1 MGLGGF
7 FKGIGKG
14 AVKVGKYAAPI
25 ALAATG
31 AGIPAAIGAYKGLN
45 ALDQKINQPKQPE
58 MGRGM
63 GMSQGG
69 FQQRFPQMMGNA
81 SGMGGGRAAS
91 PQMNMDDYISAGRN
105 TVNPNWMLPAF
116 NPNQPHPMSRM
127 PPYGNAPMRP
137 PDMSGNTGFTGGGGM
152 QMGGGNPLMNFM
164 RMRQGMQQGGLRPQ
178 VQPIR
183 QPPEQPQQFIR

>member
-7 FKGIGKG
+7 FKSIGKG
-14 AVKVGKYAAPI
+14 ALKVGKYAAPV

-45 ALDQKINQPKQPE
+45 SLDQRMSQPKQPQG
-58 MGRGM
+58 GRGM
-63 GMSQGG
+63 GMSDGG

-81 SGMGGGRAAS
+81 SGYNAGGRAAS
-91 PQMNMDDYISAGRN
+91 PAMNMDDYISAGRN
-105 TVNPNWMLPAF
+105 TVNPNWMMPAF

-137 PDMSGNTGFTGGGGM
+137 QGMPQGGGM
-152 QMGGGNPLMNFM
+152 SMGGGNPLMNFM
-164 RMRQGMQQGGLRPQ
+164 RMRNQ
-178 VQPIR
+178 VQPTR
-183 QPPEQPQQFIR
+183 MPPQ

>member
-14 AVKVGKYAAPI
+14 AVKVGKFAAPI

-31 AGIPAAIGAYKGLN
+31 AGIPAAIGAYKGMD
-45 ALDQKINQPKQPE
+45 ALDKRMSGPKQQQPQGTA
-58 MGRGM
+58 GRGM

-69 FQQRFPQMMGNA
+69 FQQRFPQMMG
-81 SGMGGGRAAS
+81 RAAS
-91 PQMNMDDYISAGRN
+91 PQMGMDDYISAGRN
-105 TVNPNWMLPAF
+105 TVNPNWMMPAF

-137 PDMSGNTGFTGGGGM
+137 PQMGGGGGM
-152 QMGGGNPLMNFM
+152 QMGGGGSPLMNFM
-164 RMRQGMQQGGLRPQ
+164 RSQQGGLRPQ
-178 VQPIR
+178 VQPTR
-183 QPPEQPQQFIR
+183 MPPQ

>member
-7 FKGIGKG
+7 FKGLGKG
-14 AVKVGKYAAPI
+14 IVKGAKYAAGP
-25 ALAATG
+25 ALLATG
-31 AGIPAAIGAYKGLN
+31 VGAPFAGMATAGLGM
-45 ALDQKINQPKQPE
+45 LDKKLSQPKQPQ

-63 GMSQGG
+63 SPS
-69 FQQRFPQMMGNA
+69 FDFAKQRFPSMQGT
-81 SGMGGGRAAS
+81 GRGAS

-105 TVNPNWMLPAF
+105 TVNPNWMMPAF

-137 PDMSGNTGFTGGGGM
+137 QGMPPQGGGM

-164 RMRQGMQQGGLRPQ
+164 RMKQGMQQGGLRPQ
-178 VQPIR
+178 VQPTR
-183 QPPEQPQQFIR
+183 MPPQ